1 MLFYVLRNLKDL
13 WQRKANEIRLWKH
26 AVVHGKTVQEHQ
38 EALPFQRNQNL
49 GWFHLISFRFLIGC
63 HILTGFKCHLS
74 GINYMIIKKLPMKP
88 KKSFQVTFKTT
99 KIQCLCKFRYLRLFE
114 LYQIFIPINIKFVK
128 VLRTDMPWAT
138 VKILNRYEYF
148 IGSYW
153 FDICQLHMFGLSVL
167 DHAHESICLKP
178 ILRLYGFFEGRLDF
192 LSP

>member
-1 MLFYVLRNLKDL
+1 
-13 WQRKANEIRLWKH
+13 
-26 AVVHGKTVQEHQ
+26 
-38 EALPFQRNQNL
+38 
-49 GWFHLISFRFLIGC
+49 
-63 HILTGFKCHLS
+63 
-74 GINYMIIKKLPMKP
+74 MIIKKLPMKP

-99 KIQCLCKFRYLRLFE
+99 KIQCLCKFRYLRHFE